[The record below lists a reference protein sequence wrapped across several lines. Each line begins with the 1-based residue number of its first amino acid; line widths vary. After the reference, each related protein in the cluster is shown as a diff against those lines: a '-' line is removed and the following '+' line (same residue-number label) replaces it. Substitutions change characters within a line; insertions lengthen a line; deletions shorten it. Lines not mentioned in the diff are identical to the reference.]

1 MPDEILVGRVEALER
16 RVTSLEELPARVDAL
31 ALQVLQLGEVMQ
43 VGFSEI
49 RAETRQLIQASKEE
63 TLQLI
68 QASKAETLQL
78 IQASKAETLQ
88 LIQASEDETRL
99 LAREGDEETRRLM
112 RVLHEDVIA
121 RIALINEG
129 R

>member
-16 RVTSLEELPARVDAL
+16 RVTSLEELPARVDGL
-31 ALQVLQLGEVMQ
+31 ALQILQLGEALQ
-43 VGFSEI
+43 AGFSEI
-49 RAETRQLIQASKEE
+49 RAETRQLIQASKE
-63 TLQLI
+63 
-68 QASKAETLQL
+68 ETLQL

-121 RIALINEG
+121 RIALINES